1 MATLA
6 KQAKRAFVTGYARLW
21 PREIF
26 DQRGRIAN
34 GIAFLEQPGVYVLYQ
49 DGRPHYIGKADVLI
63 TRIRAHSRPK
73 SRYFYFWNLFSAF
86 AVTNAAGRDELEAIL
101 IAAMPTANSSKPKLN
116 KLRVPSEVATL
127 MRQIRDSRLKS

>member
-1 MATLA
+1 MALT
-6 KQAKRAFVTGYARLW
+6 KGSGMVTGYARLW

-34 GIAFLEQPGVYVLYQ
+34 GINFLKQPGVYVLYQ
-49 DGRPHYIGKADVLI
+49 DGRPHYIGKADILI
-63 TRIRAHSRPK
+63 KRIRAHARPK

-86 AVTNAAGRDELEAIL
+86 AVTDAKGRDELEAIL

-116 KLRVPSEVATL
+116 KLRIPPEVGTL
-127 MRQIRDSRLKS
+127 MRQIRDAKLRNL